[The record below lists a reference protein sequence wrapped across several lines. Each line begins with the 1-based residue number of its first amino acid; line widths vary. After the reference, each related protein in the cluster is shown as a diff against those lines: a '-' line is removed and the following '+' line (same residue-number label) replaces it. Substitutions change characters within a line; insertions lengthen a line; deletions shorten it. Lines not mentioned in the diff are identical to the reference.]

1 MPGRASVPMG
11 RPRRSLLWQRCRGLA
26 VLFALPLLVSCG
38 APTQPSD
45 VAQDGSPGTGLLTG
59 SVLRGP
65 TTSVVVP
72 GATSSVPVA
81 GAKVVVSTPGGG
93 EAGSGTTGA
102 DGIYRVP
109 LASGTYVVTLTS
121 GASFLF
127 TKDLPATVNVA
138 EGQTTTLNVMLDT
151 GIR

>member
-1 MPGRASVPMG
+1 MDRS
-11 RPRRSLLWQRCRGLA
+11 RRSSPLQRWLGRGVLL
-26 VLFALPLLVSCG
+26 ALPLLASCAG
-38 APTQPSD
+38 VTGPSEQ
-45 VAQDGSPGTGLLTG
+45 AQDGDPGAGVLTG
-59 SVLRGP
+59 NVLRGP

-81 GAKVVVSTPGGG
+81 GARVVVSKPGGG
-93 EAGSGTTGA
+93 EVASGTTDV

-109 LASGTYVVTLTS
+109 LPSGTYLVTLS
-121 GASFLF
+121 GGPSYLF

>member
-1 MPGRASVPMG
+1 MS
-11 RPRRSLLWQRCRGLA
+11 RSIRSSLWQCCRGLA
-26 VLFALPLLVSCG
+26 VLLALPLLVSCG
-38 APTQPSD
+38 APTGPSD
-45 VAQDGSPGTGLLTG
+45 VMQDGAPGTGVLTG

-93 EAGSGTTGA
+93 AIGSGSTGA

-109 LASGTYVVTLTS
+109 LPSGTYVVTLTS

-138 EGQTTTLNVMLDT
+138 EGQTTTLNVMLDS
-151 GIR
+151 GVR